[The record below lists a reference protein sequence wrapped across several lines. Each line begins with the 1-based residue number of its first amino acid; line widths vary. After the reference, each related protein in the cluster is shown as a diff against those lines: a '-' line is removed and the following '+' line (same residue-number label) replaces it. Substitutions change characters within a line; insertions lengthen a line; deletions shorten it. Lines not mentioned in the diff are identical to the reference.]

1 MRSFE
6 GRLTH
11 SIVQS
16 LYVPRS
22 WGVEIPAALTTPAL
36 VLLGIAGN
44 SRIAQLPPHGRDGP
58 KTLKWSNR
66 PYCRQ
71 AIAFATCYRPKNGT
85 HSSCHESDY
94 SRTLWS
100 PHLDRPPEALAWP
113 RTGDSHLRAAESV
126 GPRSVRTRTGEV
138 MLVGVVEIGA
148 SDPLCV
154 HHSPH
159 TQLILRVLRASVQGA
174 CRRPAPNSRKAPK
187 APRHRTAA

>member
-100 PHLDRPPEALAWP
+100 PHLDRPPEALAWVSSVVDSIIYYTATIR
-113 RTGDSHLRAAESV
+113 RTTATWFFRKVPVVASASES
-126 GPRSVRTRTGEV
+126 
-138 MLVGVVEIGA
+138 
-148 SDPLCV
+148 
-154 HHSPH
+154 
-159 TQLILRVLRASVQGA
+159 
-174 CRRPAPNSRKAPK
+174 
-187 APRHRTAA
+187 RTASPYSHRHVARSLRRVRAR